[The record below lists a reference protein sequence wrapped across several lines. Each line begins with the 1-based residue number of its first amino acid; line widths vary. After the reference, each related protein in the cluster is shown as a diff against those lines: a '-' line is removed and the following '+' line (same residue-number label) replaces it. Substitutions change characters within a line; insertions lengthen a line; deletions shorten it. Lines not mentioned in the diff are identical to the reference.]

1 MKITVIGATGGT
13 GRLVVDQALARGYE
27 VRAFV
32 RNPQTLPNHPHLS
45 VIQGDLADTAALAG
59 AIAGSDA
66 LLCCLGV
73 HEKKN
78 VTVMRRHLPHIIQ
91 AMQQSGVERLILL
104 AAYGVGASMASANCL
119 AKPAYNTI
127 VKDVYADKAQ
137 AEKQLPAS
145 GLQWTKIYPVILTDQ
160 PLSAKTETRLLKNTR
175 KVNGFSKVPRANV
188 AKVMLDSIQD
198 KNTCLETIV
207 LAASGAIK

>member
-73 HEKKN
+73 HEKEKCH
-78 VTVMRRHLPHIIQ
+78 RDAAPFAAHHSGHAAKRGRALDFALSLWCRSQHGLCQLLGQ
-91 AMQQSGVERLILL
+91 A
-104 AAYGVGASMASANCL
+104 
-119 AKPAYNTI
+119 
-127 VKDVYADKAQ
+127 
-137 AEKQLPAS
+137 
-145 GLQWTKIYPVILTDQ
+145 GL
-160 PLSAKTETRLLKNTR
+160 
-175 KVNGFSKVPRANV
+175 
-188 AKVMLDSIQD
+188 
-198 KNTCLETIV
+198 
-207 LAASGAIK
+207 